1 MIVVPDTSNFKNAV
15 IDINKNKVNKIY
27 FLNWTVPNPLTE
39 LIFKI
44 RTKKSLKIFF
54 SRNSLKYSL
63 IFNTP
68 GIKNNYIIL
77 G

>member
-44 RTKKSLKIFF
+44 RTKKSLKFF
-54 SRNSLKYSL
+54 YSRISLKYSL

-68 GIKNNYIIL
+68 GIKIIT
-77 G
+77 